1 MKKLLGFL
9 YLMVLYFMMA
19 GPAFAWF
26 DFWDW
31 FPCFPSSPTH
41 NVPEP
46 STMLLLGSGAFIL
59 GALGRKKIKK

>member
-1 MKKLLGFL
+1 MLF
-9 YLMVLYFMMA
+9 YFMMA

-31 FPCFPSSPTH
+31 FPIFPSSPTH
-41 NVPEP
+41 KVPEP